1 MKETTLLNNISKL
14 VNKINYESV
23 YVEIR
28 TKNDKYILEKNNER
42 KIGFEIGGK
51 LNGKKM
57 DKTISNRVYQK
68 SKRKRTNILEC

>member
-1 MKETTLLNNISKL
+1 MKETTLLNNINKL
-14 VNKINYESV
+14 VDKINYESI

-57 DKTISNRVYQK
+57 D
-68 SKRKRTNILEC
+68 

>member
-1 MKETTLLNNISKL
+1 MKETTLLNNINKL
-14 VNKINYESV
+14 VDKINYESI
-23 YVEIR
+23 YVEIK

-57 DKTISNRVYQK
+57 D
-68 SKRKRTNILEC
+68 